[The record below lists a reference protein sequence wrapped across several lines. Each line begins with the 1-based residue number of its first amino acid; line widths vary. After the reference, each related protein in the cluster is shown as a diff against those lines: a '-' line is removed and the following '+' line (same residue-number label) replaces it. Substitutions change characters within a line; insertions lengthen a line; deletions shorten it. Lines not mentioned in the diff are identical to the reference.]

1 MLGPGIPNPMLMSG
15 GDPLDE
21 YRKIERSVR
30 FNAADL
36 PELARTNGTPTDQTR
51 WTAHAWVSRAALSGA
66 VSAPIL
72 TGKSGT
78 TSAEIA
84 YLETTD
90 ALSYRGTVDSVGA
103 SQGSISSL
111 AVYRDFASF
120 MPVTVN
126 YDASRAAAARIK
138 LFVEDVELSLNVA
151 VNIGTCNMNTAG
163 ATLKIGRRQYNTS
176 PNDAFNGYLADI
188 RFIDGQALSPSAFG
202 TRHPRT
208 GQWRPTPYAGTYG
221 NNGFHLD
228 FKDGSAATSG
238 ALGKDRSGNNNDFTP
253 ANISVAAGTGCD
265 WVQHS
270 PTNVF
275 CTLNPLAWRNGSG
288 QPNYSNGN
296 LDVTNP
302 SGVFATFSL
311 GTMPLPSWETYFE
324 ATVLAVGVNTPLI
337 GVADRNILTSDFTNQ
352 FAYQLSGQKQAGSAT
367 PTAYGAAYTTGDVI
381 GVRVKPSANEV
392 EFYKQTGGAGA
403 FVSQG
408 VIALNAGVE
417 YFAYVQL
424 NNNGKL
430 ALNFGQRAF
439 NNPSPPAGAQPNS
452 TKLLPVKP
460 FGPMKSASAFVA
472 VKDTGANILST
483 LAAARTS
490 WSAWIDIIK
499 RSDPTAE
506 GWRWIFSDD
515 PGNYI
520 DSASTAAKAAVP
532 AFAGSAYAGWS
543 LKVSAANGVAT
554 GTFVHTNG
562 ANSVVSDGLSNARK
576 MVILLRESAGGGS
589 RYVYH
594 PELTAGKL
602 MYLEQKTAETTD
614 ASINT
619 VTASGFT
626 AASTLPSG
634 TYRWIS
640 IAETP
645 DFIKLWRSIGNG
657 TSTDGRFAFSCFP
670 PALDLCKRADVAAP
684 WSVHDTARSA
694 NVNVLEL
701 QLNATQGENSATDPD
716 PAAIDLVS
724 NGTKVRTNMGDTNAA
739 YSNANGGAY
748 IGLSIAAF
756 PFRYANA
763 R

>member
-1 MLGPGIPNPMLMSG
+1 MLGPGIPNPMLFAG

-30 FNAADL
+30 FNPADSPYFTRTPTVLGNRRTWAMDFWIKPGLTTNYHFFTAVTAMASGQTRTQFAYNAGRFYFDSGTIQGAAACYFTSNRLIRDFGAHMNVRVEFDSTQAAAADRFKVKVNG
-36 PELARTNGTPTDQTR
+36 ELVTWQ
-51 WTAHAWVSRAALSGA
+51 
-66 VSAPIL
+66 
-72 TGKSGT
+72 
-78 TSAEIA
+78 
-84 YLETTD
+84 
-90 ALSYRGTVDSVGA
+90 
-103 SQGSISSL
+103 SSL
-111 AVYRDFASF
+111 AVPLNHDSA
-120 MPVTVN
+120 VN
-126 YDASRAAAARIK
+126 YT
-138 LFVEDVELSLNVA
+138 
-151 VNIGTCNMNTAG
+151 GPHW
-163 ATLKIGRRQYNTS
+163 IGRYYDS
-176 PNDAFNGYLADI
+176 V
-188 RFIDGQALSPSAFG
+188 DGGLYPLDGILSEWRLFDGLIPAACSA
-202 TRHPRT
+202 THPRT
-208 GQWRPTPYAGTYG
+208 GQWRPKADAGAYG
-221 NNGFHLD
+221 TNGVFLD
-228 FKDGSAATSG
+228 FADGSAASSA
-238 ALGKDRSGNNNDFTP
+238 ALGKDRSGNNNDWTP
-253 ANISVAAGTGCD
+253 TNISVAAGAGCD
-265 WVQHS
+265 WLLDT
-270 PTNVF
+270 PTNNF

-337 GVADRNILTSDFTNQ
+337 GIADKNILISDFSNQ

-381 GVRVKPSANEV
+381 GVRVKPSANEI

-430 ALNFGQRAF
+430 AINFGQRAF
-439 NNPSPPAGAQPNS
+439 NNPSPPAAAQPNS

-460 FGPMKSASAFVA
+460 GGPMKSASAFVA
-472 VKDTGANILST
+472 VTDTGANIAAT
-483 LAAARTS
+483 LAAARAGFGS
-490 WSAWIDIIK
+490 YIDIIK
-499 RSDPTAE
+499 RREASE

-515 PGNYI
+515 PANYL
-520 DSASTAAKAAVP
+520 DTSTTAAKAAVP
-532 AFAGSAYAGWS
+532 AFSGTSYVGYS

-576 MVILLRESAGGGS
+576 MVILHRESAGGGDFFA
-589 RYVYH
+589 YH
-594 PELTAGKL
+594 PDLTAGKL
-602 MYLEQKTAETTD
+602 LYLNNTTAETTD

-640 IAETP
+640 IAELSG
-645 DFIKLWRSIGNG
+645 FISLNSYIAN
-657 TSTDGRFAFSCFP
+657 SSADGPFVNAGLSPAFS
-670 PALDLCKRADVAAP
+670 
-684 WSVHDTARSA
+684 
-694 NVNVLEL
+694 L
-701 QLNATQGENSATDPD
+701 QKSTSGSATRIKDIARTPNNLAQIAFD
-716 PAAIDLVS
+716 LNLPAAEDPNANSIDKVS
-724 NGTKVRTNMGDTNAA
+724 NGIKER
-739 YSNANGGAY
+739 ANDAMNVSAQKY
-748 IGLSIAAF
+748 ITLLIAAF
-756 PFRYANA
+756 TFRYANA